1 MGRGH
6 RACARVRGRGDRGL
20 TVAEA
25 AAAGEDGTATVLIR
39 GARILDGS
47 GRPGATGDVLLTGGR
62 IRQVGGRIAP
72 PLGARTVDADGLA
85 LAPGFIDLHAHSD
98 LAVLT
103 DPDHLAKVSQGVTT
117 ELVGQDG
124 LSYAPATAAA
134 VDVLRE
140 QLAGWNGVPPG
151 LELGWPTVG
160 GYLDAV
166 DRARPAANVA
176 ALVPQGTV
184 RLDVVGADDR
194 PASAAEL
201 DAMREVV
208 DRGMRDGA
216 FGMSSGLTYVPGMFA
231 DTAELVALSE
241 VVAAHGGVYVPHQ
254 RSYGAGALEAYAEMV
269 EVARRSGVRLHLA
282 HATMNFAVNRGR
294 AGELVALIDAAIAT
308 GVGLTFDTYPYLPGS
323 TTLAALL
330 PSWAAAGGPAA
341 TLERLRDPATR
352 SRIAHELDV
361 VGTDGCHGVPVE
373 WETIEISGVRDPA
386 LADRVGRT
394 IAALAADR
402 GEPASTVALDLL
414 LADRL
419 GTGILQHVGDEAN
432 VRTMM
437 AHPRH
442 TGGSDGI
449 LVGEKPHPRAWGTF
463 PRYLGHYVREE
474 GVLTLEEAIV
484 HLAARPAAVLGL
496 TDRGRIAPGLV
507 ADLVLFDP
515 QTVADRA
522 TFAEPRRQ
530 ASGIPWVFVAGEAVV
545 ADGGRTAA
553 RPGRALRSSAAES
566 PRPA

>member
-1 MGRGH
+1 MGCGH
-6 RACARVRGRGDRGL
+6 RPGAHVRGRGDRGL
-20 TVAEA
+20 IVAGASEGGA
-25 AAAGEDGTATVLIR
+25 APALIR
-39 GARILDGS
+39 GARILDGT
-47 GRPGATGDVLLTGGR
+47 GRPAVTGDVLVAGGR
-62 IRQVGGRIAP
+62 IRRVGGRIPAP
-72 PLGARTVDADGLA
+72 SDARVVDADGLA
-85 LAPGFIDLHAHSD
+85 VAPGFIDLHAHSD

-103 DPDHLAKVSQGVTT
+103 DPVHLAKVSQGVTT

-124 LSYAPATAAA
+124 LSYAPATPEA
-134 VDVLRE
+134 VSVLRE
-140 QLAGWNGVPPG
+140 QLAGWNGIPPG
-151 LELGWPTVG
+151 LVLGWPAVG
-160 GYLDAV
+160 DYLDAV

-194 PASAAEL
+194 PASPEEL
-201 DAMREVV
+201 DAMRAIV

-216 FGMSSGLTYVPGMFA
+216 FGVSSGLTYVPGMFA

-254 RSYGAGALEAYAEMV
+254 RSYGAGALAAYAEMV

-282 HATMNFAVNRGR
+282 HATMNFRVNRGR
-294 AGELVALIDAAIAT
+294 AGELVALLDTAVAT
-308 GVGLTFDTYPYLPGS
+308 GVDLTFDTYPYLPGS

-330 PSWAAAGGPAA
+330 PSWASAGGPAA
-341 TLERLRDPATR
+341 TLERLRDPAAR

-361 VGTDGCHGVPVE
+361 VGSDGCHGVPVE
-373 WETIEISGVRDPA
+373 WETIEISGVRDHA

-394 IAALAADR
+394 IAALAAES
-402 GEPASTVALDLL
+402 GEPASAVALDLL

-442 TGGSDGI
+442 TGGSDGL
-449 LVGEKPHPRAWGTF
+449 LVGDKPHPRAWGTF

-474 GVLTLEEAIV
+474 GVLTLEQAIV
-484 HLAARPAAVLGL
+484 HLSARPAALLGL
-496 TDRGRIAPGLV
+496 TDRGRLAPGLV

-515 QTVADRA
+515 ATVADRA
-522 TFAEPRRQ
+522 TFADPRRQ
-530 ASGIPWVFVAGEAVV
+530 AAGIPWVFVAGEPVI
-545 ADGGRTAA
+545 ADGRRTTA
-553 RPGRALRSSAAES
+553 RPGRALRSTACAPS
-566 PRPA
+566 